1 MALSMQFTDTQKG
14 AIVSLIIEMAN
25 VDNDVSLHELRESN
39 LINAELAITDEIF
52 TMGRA
57 LDVAF
62 AVEIMRHMSDKQKLY
77 VAQLLTRMIDA
88 DKKVDDNEIA
98 FLNWECL
105 QTGAD
110 ILLEREP

>member
-25 VDNDVSLHELRESN
+25 VDNEVSLHELRESN

-57 LDVAF
+57 LDVGF

-77 VAQLLTRMIDA
+77 AAQLLTRMIDA
-88 DKKVDDNEIA
+88 DSKVDDNEIS
-98 FLNWECL
+98 FLNWVCR

>member
-98 FLNWECL
+98 FLNWVCR